1 MFNTTKQ
8 NYEHEI
14 AIFEEGV
21 QVHETKAYGIGI
33 DVHSKFIQVC
43 VLYKCDLK
51 VFAMQHEFG
60 TDWDSL
66 VNAKDWCLQVLR
78 SKASPIPNLEKPI
91 HYCLESTSTY
101 HLPILLAFQGTPSI
115 VNPTIA
121 GATKRKTDVLD
132 AKLLATH
139 NLIGIWPESYVPSSD
154 IHELRVLVWE
164 RDRCLTDATVCSRRI
179 NNALIRFG
187 YTMSRDGSIA
197 KEGPVR
203 DIVEAILNGESTL
216 PDNLCPLGIPD
227 NVRDVI
233 ISEYQK
239 YDQLRQLSE
248 YWRVKAEEKVL
259 SMQWETGSSTLSG
272 TDMLALLTTTPQ
284 IGVITAIN
292 WLVHIITPRR
302 FPNGKA
308 LAAYC
313 GLDPSLKISA
323 KHVTSTTKRGGCK
336 QLHKALVS
344 SADRLIRQHNEMF
357 GQWGY
362 NLYCQTGKWK
372 KAANAVARKL
382 AVAMYYMMKT
392 GQPFSYERYNL
403 IKYLHVFDIDLEEL
417 PLIEPNFKRY
427 IRILKEHNI
436 HTTAQLVTAYLSCTL
451 GSLHGLG
458 KKFFST
464 LRIFMNE
471 QNKYRKLYLELKT
484 NAI

>member
-1 MFNTTKQ
+1 M
-8 NYEHEI
+8 
-14 AIFEEGV
+14 
-21 QVHETKAYGIGI
+21 
-33 DVHSKFIQVC
+33 
-43 VLYKCDLK
+43 
-51 VFAMQHEFG
+51 
-60 TDWDSL
+60 
-66 VNAKDWCLQVLR
+66 R

-101 HLPILLAFQGTPSI
+101 HLPILHAFQGTPSI

-132 AKLLATH
+132 AQLLATH
-139 NLIGIWPESYVPSSD
+139 NLIGIWPESYIPSTD

-164 RDRCLTDATVCSRRI
+164 RDRCLTDTTI

-187 YTMSRDGSIA
+187 YTMSREGSIA
-197 KEGPVR
+197 KKGSIR
-203 DIVEAILNGESTL
+203 DIAEAILNGEANL

-239 YDQLRQLSE
+239 YDNLRKLAE
-248 YWRVKAEEKVL
+248 YWRTKAEEKVL
-259 SMQWETGSSTLSG
+259 NMQWETETSTLSG

-284 IGVITAIN
+284 VGVVTAIT
-292 WLVHIITPRR
+292 WLVHIVTPRR

-323 KHVTSTTKRGGCK
+323 KHVTSTTKCGGCK
-336 QLHKALVS
+336 QLHKSLVS

-362 NLYCQTGKWK
+362 NLYCQTGKCK

-392 GQPFSYERYNL
+392 VQPFSYKRYNL
-403 IKYLHVFDIDLEEL
+403 IKYLHVFDISVEDLS
-417 PLIEPNFKRY
+417 LIDTNFKRY
-427 IRILKEHNI
+427 IHILKEHNI
-436 HTTAQLVTAYLSCTL
+436 ETTAQLVTAYLSCTL
-451 GSLHGLG
+451 GPVNGLG

-471 QNKYRKLYLELKT
+471 QNKYRKLYEQLKSR
-484 NAI
+484 NI